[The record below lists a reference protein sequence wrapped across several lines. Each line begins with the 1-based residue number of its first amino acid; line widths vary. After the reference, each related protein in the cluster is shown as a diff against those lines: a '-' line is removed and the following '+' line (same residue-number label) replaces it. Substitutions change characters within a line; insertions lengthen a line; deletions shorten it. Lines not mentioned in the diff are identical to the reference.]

1 MSGSGLAPLGRRALR
16 ELKME
21 NRPYSY
27 VERLG
32 LWLRG
37 LYLANRAPFLA
48 ALLAGL
54 GAHMFMFTNK
64 LLNHDDIEALF
75 YKGATVTSGRWG
87 LELSKLLLPD
97 WSMPWIYG
105 ILTLLFI
112 AVSVC
117 VMLRVLEIRSRL
129 SQILLAAAVVSFP
142 SLTGTYC
149 FMFTSAAYGLAFF
162 LAVLCV
168 WFYQKG
174 GVKNVSL
181 AALSLVLCLSI
192 YQAYIAITA
201 SLFVLLMIK
210 HCLEGEKSVW
220 QIVLYGLKALAMM
233 AASLALYFAVTL
245 LVFTFTG
252 AEFNTY
258 VIDNVNS
265 KASLPGKL
273 RMAYENFRDIFT
285 FRNYSLISSEI
296 ARYAHLILLGLMLAG
311 LALAAKGGK
320 PLHWALLAALV
331 LLLPLSI
338 NCMYL
343 LMSPQS
349 IHTLVLYS
357 FVCVYFL
364 AALIME
370 KLPARPALLA
380 KDLVALLLCV
390 IIASNLY
397 FANMTYLKM
406 HLQYEN
412 ANAFYVSLIAQIK
425 GTEGFDENS
434 RVAIIGQQDNLLYP
448 FPEMN
453 TDGLLGPSQDLVN
466 IYSRESFFRKYLG
479 FAVPFASQEEAEA
492 LSKTAEFEQMAEYP
506 YNGSLRKIG
515 DYIVVK
521 LG

>member
-1 MSGSGLAPLGRRALR
+1 MEPALCTMGRKASR
-16 ELKME
+16 KME
-21 NRPYSY
+21 MEKKQYSY
-27 VERLG
+27 AERFG
-32 LWLRG
+32 LRLRG
-37 LYLANRAPFLA
+37 LYLENRVPFLA
-48 ALLAGL
+48 ALLTGFA
-54 GAHMFMFTNK
+54 AHMFMFTNK
-64 LLNHDDIEALF
+64 LVNHDEIEALF

-87 LELSKLLLPD
+87 LELSKLLLPN

-105 ILTLLFI
+105 LLTLLLI
-112 AVSVC
+112 SVSVC
-117 VMLRVLEIRSRL
+117 IMLGILEIRSRL
-129 SQILLAAAVVSFP
+129 SQILLAAVVVSFP

-149 FMFTSAAYGLAFF
+149 FMFTSAAYGLAFL

-168 WFYQKG
+168 WLYQKG
-174 GVKNVSL
+174 GAVN
-181 AALSLVLCLSI
+181 AAFATVSLVLCLSI

-210 HCLEGEKSVW
+210 GCLEVEKSVW

-233 AASLALYFAVTL
+233 AAALAVYFAVTL
-245 LVFTFTG
+245 LVFRFTG
-252 AEFNTY
+252 AEFNSY
-258 VIDNVNS
+258 VMENMND
-265 KASLPGKL
+265 KASLLGKV

-285 FRNYSLISSEI
+285 FRNYSLISSEG
-296 ARYAHLILLGLMLAG
+296 ARYAHIVLLGVIPVG
-311 LALAAKGGK
+311 LVLAAGGSR
-320 PLHWALLAALV
+320 PLNWVLLTVLV

-357 FVCVYFL
+357 FVCLYFL
-364 AALIME
+364 GALILE
-370 KLPARPALLA
+370 KLAPRPGLLVKDIMALLM
-380 KDLVALLLCV
+380 CI
-390 IIASNLY
+390 IIASNVY

-425 GTEGFDENS
+425 ETEGFDENS
-434 RVAIIGQQDNLLYP
+434 RLAIIGRQDNLLYP
-448 FPEMN
+448 FPELG

-466 IYSRESFFRKYLG
+466 IYSRENFFRRYLG
-479 FAVPFASQEEAEA
+479 FDVPFAGQEELDA
-492 LSKTAEFEQMAEYP
+492 LSRTAEFEQMAEYP
-506 YNGSLRKIG
+506 YNGSVKKIG

>member
-1 MSGSGLAPLGRRALR
+1 
-16 ELKME
+16 ME
-21 NRPYSY
+21 KRQYSY
-27 VERLG
+27 AERLG

-37 LYLANRAPFLA
+37 LYWENRAPFLA
-48 ALLAGL
+48 ALLTGL
-54 GAHMFMFTNK
+54 AAHMFMFTNK
-64 LLNHDDIEALF
+64 LVNHDDIEALF

-105 ILTLLFI
+105 LFTLLLI

-129 SQILLAAAVVSFP
+129 SQTLLAAAVVCFP

-149 FMFTSAAYGLAFF
+149 FMFTSAAYGLAFL

-168 WFYQKG
+168 WRYQKG
-174 GVKNVSL
+174 GVGNAAL
-181 AALSLVLCLSI
+181 AAFFLVLCLSI

-210 HCLEGEKSVW
+210 SCLEAEKSAW

-233 AASLALYFAVTL
+233 AAALAVYFAVTL
-245 LVFTFTG
+245 LVFRFTG

-258 VIDNVNS
+258 VIDNVNG
-265 KASLPGKL
+265 KASLLGKI

-285 FRNYSLISSEI
+285 FRNYSLISSEA
-296 ARYAHLILLGLMLAG
+296 ARYAHWLLLGLMLAG
-311 LALAAKGGK
+311 LALAARGGS
-320 PLHWALLAALV
+320 PLHWALLAVLV

-357 FVCVYFL
+357 FACLYFL
-364 AALIME
+364 GALILE
-370 KLPARPALLA
+370 KLKGRPGLLA
-380 KDLVALLLCV
+380 KDITALLMCV
-390 IIASNLY
+390 IVVSNVY

-425 GTEGFDENS
+425 ETEGFDEDS
-434 RVAIIGQQDNLLYP
+434 RLAIIGQQDNLLYP

-453 TDGLLGPSQDLVN
+453 TEGLLGPAQDLVN
-466 IYSRESFFRKYLG
+466 IYSRENFFRRYLG
-479 FAVPFASQEEAEA
+479 FAIPFASQEETDA
-492 LSKTAEFEQMAEYP
+492 LRDTAEFEQMAEYP
-506 YNGSLRKIG
+506 YKGSVQKIG
-515 DYIVVK
+515 EYIVVK

>member
-1 MSGSGLAPLGRRALR
+1 MEPALCTMGRKASR
-16 ELKME
+16 KME
-21 NRPYSY
+21 MEKKQYSY
-27 VERLG
+27 AERFG

-37 LYLANRAPFLA
+37 LYLENRVPFLA
-48 ALLAGL
+48 ALLTGFA
-54 GAHMFMFTNK
+54 AHMFMFTNK
-64 LLNHDDIEALF
+64 LVNHDEIEALF

-87 LELSKLLLPD
+87 LELSKLLLPN

-105 ILTLLFI
+105 LLTLLLI
-112 AVSVC
+112 SVSVC
-117 VMLRVLEIRSRL
+117 IMLGILEIRSRL
-129 SQILLAAAVVSFP
+129 SQILLAAVVVSFP

-149 FMFTSAAYGLAFF
+149 FMFTSAAYGLAFL

-168 WFYQKG
+168 RLYQKG
-174 GVKNVSL
+174 GAVN
-181 AALSLVLCLSI
+181 AAFATVSLVLCLSI

-210 HCLEGEKSVW
+210 GCLEVEKSVW
-220 QIVLYGLKALAMM
+220 QIVLYGLKALAVMV
-233 AASLALYFAVTL
+233 AALAVYFAVTL
-245 LVFTFTG
+245 LVFRFTG
-252 AEFNTY
+252 AEFNSY
-258 VIDNVNS
+258 VMENVND
-265 KASLPGKL
+265 KASLLGKV

-285 FRNYSLISSEI
+285 FRNYSLISSEG
-296 ARYAHLILLGLMLAG
+296 ARYAHIVLLGVILVG
-311 LALAAKGGK
+311 LVLAARKSM
-320 PLHWALLAALV
+320 PLNWVLLAVLV

-357 FVCVYFL
+357 FVCLYFL
-364 AALIME
+364 GALILE
-370 KLPARPALLA
+370 KLAPRPGLLVKDIMALLM
-380 KDLVALLLCV
+380 CI
-390 IIASNLY
+390 IIASNVY

-425 GTEGFDENS
+425 ETEGFDENS
-434 RVAIIGQQDNLLYP
+434 RLAIIGRQDNLLYP
-448 FPEMN
+448 FPELG

-466 IYSRESFFRKYLG
+466 IYSRENFFRRYLG
-479 FAVPFASQEEAEA
+479 FDVPFAGQEELDA

-506 YNGSLRKIG
+506 YNGSVKKIG